1 MSYTATIL
9 VLYVMNSIKACY
21 VAQNMLFP
29 SIEGHHVASKR
40 IIEAAILSG
49 IDTSVITKESGLKN
63 LKVPKN
69 WTIIDSRFSPRMNFW
84 FLSSVFSAMDD
95 LITSVDV
102 TSHIKSSG
110 YDLIHVLNVNKEAYL
125 LIHTLRRIK
134 NPLLMHF
141 YHSPHVLADDIFFI
155 RNIAFKMGLFGRKL
169 HNHLLTVN
177 SSLYNYCI
185 EKLGI
190 DREHVHYAPYPVDT
204 DKFKPMDRK
213 EFLCE
218 KYGLPTSSPIVVYV
232 GSLNPVRGI
241 FNLIKSFK
249 IVSAKFQDALLYVS
263 HPQRKGEV
271 TYERRLQESIKLLK
285 LDDKVFIH
293 GPIAH
298 VEEIYNLADLVVL
311 PFIRP
316 YWVDPPIVLLE
327 AMSCGSTI
335 ITTPVGAIS
344 ELTKNEENA
353 VLARKGNSRILAEVM
368 IEFMSNTD
376 ESRKIGQEARKTII
390 QNYSYETAGKRL
402 LEIYDS
408 VRSLSSKS

>member
-1 MSYTATIL
+1 
-9 VLYVMNSIKACY
+9 MNSIKACY
-21 VAQNMLFP
+21 VGRGMLLP
-29 SIEGHHVASKR
+29 SLEGHHVASKR

-49 IDTSVITKESGLKN
+49 IDANAMTIESNSEN
-63 LKVPKN
+63 LKAPRS
-69 WTIIDSRFSPRMNFW
+69 WTIIDSRFNPRMNFW

-95 LITSVDV
+95 LITSVNI
-102 TSHIKSSG
+102 TSYIKPLD

-125 LIHTLRRIK
+125 LIHILRRIK
-134 NPLLMHF
+134 KPLLMHF

-155 RNIAFKMGLFGRKL
+155 RNIAFKMGLFGRKI

-177 SSLYNYCI
+177 SSLYKYFI

-190 DREHVHYAPYPVDT
+190 DCEHVHYAPYPIDT

-213 EFLCE
+213 EFLRE
-218 KYGLPTSSPIVVYV
+218 KYGLPTNSPIVVYV
-232 GSLNPVRGI
+232 GALDPVRGI

-249 IVSAKFQDALLYVS
+249 IVSARFQDALLYVS
-263 HPQRKGEV
+263 HPQRQGEV
-271 TYERRLQESIKLLK
+271 TYKRCLQESIKLLK
-285 LDDKVFIH
+285 LDDKVIIH
-293 GPIAH
+293 GPIAY

-311 PFIRP
+311 PFVRP
-316 YWVDPPIVLLE
+316 YWVDPPLVLLE

-344 ELTKNEENA
+344 ELIKNEENA

-390 QNYSYETAGKRL
+390 QNYSYETVGKRL

-408 VRSLSSKS
+408 VQSVSLKA